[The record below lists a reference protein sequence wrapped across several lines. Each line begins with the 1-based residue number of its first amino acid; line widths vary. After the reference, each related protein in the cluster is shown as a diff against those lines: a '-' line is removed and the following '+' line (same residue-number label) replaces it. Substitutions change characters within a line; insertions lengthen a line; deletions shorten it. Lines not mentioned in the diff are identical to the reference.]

1 MNTATT
7 EAVASATDALVTLSP
22 EEQVAVAEV
31 TTSYLRAIPADLQ
44 QPYIELLA
52 AVESGTIEAERV
64 ATLERVCA
72 LALTT
77 GQARRI
83 GLAEVE
89 TLVAGVHRRTPAG
102 RARLA
107 EVKGVNTALARLQ
120 GQQLRTV
127 RVASQRPGRHTVTL
141 GVPGFEITLAIT
153 ADGLEVSS
161 LTTN

>member
-1 MNTATT
+1 VSTPTS
-7 EAVASATDALVTLSP
+7 EAAPATDAVVLSP
-22 EEQVAVAEV
+22 EEQTAVV
-31 TTSYLRAIPADLQ
+31 DVVTSYLRAIPADRQ
-44 QPYIELLA
+44 QPYTELLA
-52 AVESGTIEAERV
+52 AARSGTIAADQV
-64 ATLERVCA
+64 AALERVCA

-120 GQQLRTV
+120 GQVLRNV
-127 RVASQRPGRHTVTL
+127 RVAAPRPGRHTLTL

-153 ADGLEVSS
+153 ADGLEISS
-161 LTTN
+161 LTTS